1 MDLSVHRSRMQQ
13 KDDGGAR
20 KARTNTQLA
29 YIDPAMQM
37 PGAERAIVDPFKVRN
52 YLLANDH
59 DVGRHKA
66 KFFESLGYHRT
77 RWGELARALYEYAQQ
92 TDAVPADTTAFGTKY
107 IVASPMTG
115 PSGRSAVIL
124 SVWIVRRTETFPRLV
139 TAYKGEIR

>member
-1 MDLSVHRSRMQQ
+1 MTEARERLARIHSWRISIRLCKCPERS
-13 KDDGGAR
+13 
-20 KARTNTQLA
+20 
-29 YIDPAMQM
+29 
-37 PGAERAIVDPFKVRN
+37 AIVDPFKVRN